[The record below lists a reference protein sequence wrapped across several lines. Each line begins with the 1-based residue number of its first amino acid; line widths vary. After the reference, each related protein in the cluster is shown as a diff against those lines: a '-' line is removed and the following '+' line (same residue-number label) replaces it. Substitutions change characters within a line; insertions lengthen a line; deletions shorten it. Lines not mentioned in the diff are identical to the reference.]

1 MGVGSVDSTGGGSE
15 EASESVTAV
24 FEACSVLVIAA
35 CDCKCDWEDE
45 GRAV

>member
-1 MGVGSVDSTGGGSE
+1 ME
-15 EASESVTAV
+15 EASESIAE